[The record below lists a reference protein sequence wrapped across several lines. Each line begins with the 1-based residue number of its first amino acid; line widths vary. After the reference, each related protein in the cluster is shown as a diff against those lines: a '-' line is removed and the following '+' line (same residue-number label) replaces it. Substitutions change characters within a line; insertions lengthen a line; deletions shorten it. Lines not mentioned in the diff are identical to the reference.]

1 MEIPVTF
8 AGGRVVEAVVGDHVV
23 RTDQPVSS
31 GGSGTA
37 PSPFNLFL
45 ASIATCAGFY
55 VLDFCLKR
63 EISLDDLGLTLTT
76 SSDPESRMIK
86 RIVLQVRLPATFP
99 EKYEQAV
106 VRAAE
111 LCSVKKHLQ
120 QAPDFETVAIRS

>member
-31 GGSGTA
+31 GGGGTA
-37 PSPFNLFL
+37 PSPFDLFL

-63 EISLDDLGLTLTT
+63 EISVDGVGLLMKT
-76 SSDPESRMIK
+76 SRDPESRMIE
-86 RIVLQVRLPATFP
+86 RVVLEIRLPATFP
-99 EKYEQAV
+99 DKYQQAV
-106 VRAAE
+106 MRAAE

-120 QAPDFETVAIRS
+120 KGPQFETVVVLS